1 MSEKPN
7 NIPTPAD
14 FFGWISQIMAPM
26 VTATAAFATNVPT
39 PSDPLTMWR
48 NYSEKN
54 EEIYSKFLQDIV
66 HTSAFAQTLGR
77 SSSSAARYRSAIKEA
92 ARLYLEAADMP
103 TRDDVTRLAAQVV
116 ALDAKL
122 DDMND
127 NLSDSIDVLPK
138 TLLKVTGAL
147 EGLTARLESL
157 ESLVKHQSETQA
169 QIAEHLSHLDINL
182 GKQSEATLTTLTNQN
197 EAISALFE
205 GLGGLKSQLESQQG
219 SVGAAGTDAGLNA
232 RLEAWQQE
240 LSSGLVERLAH
251 LETQLASLKELS
263 EQPSGILVSKLEK
276 LETQLAKLESK
287 MSSAA
292 THESALANQAVENNA
307 KPVARSSRAKKASV
321 SQPTS
326 EA

>member
-77 SSSSAARYRSAIKEA
+77 SSSSAARYRSAVKEA
-92 ARLYLEAADMP
+92 AKLYLEAADMP

-157 ESLVKHQSETQA
+157 ESQVKHQSETQA
-169 QIAEHLSHLDINL
+169 QIVEHLSHLDTNL

-205 GLGGLKSQLESQQG
+205 GLGGLKG
-219 SVGAAGTDAGLNA
+219 SVSAAGTDAGLNA
-232 RLEAWQQE
+232 RLEVWQQE
-240 LSSGLVERLAH
+240 LSSGLVARLER
-251 LETQLASLKELS
+251 LETQLASWKELS
-263 EQPSGILVSKLEK
+263 EQPSSILMSKLEN
-276 LETQLAKLESK
+276 LETQLANLESK
-287 MSSAA
+287 MSS
-292 THESALANQAVENNA
+292 TTLHESAVATQA
-307 KPVARSSRAKKASV
+307 KPAARPSRAKKASV